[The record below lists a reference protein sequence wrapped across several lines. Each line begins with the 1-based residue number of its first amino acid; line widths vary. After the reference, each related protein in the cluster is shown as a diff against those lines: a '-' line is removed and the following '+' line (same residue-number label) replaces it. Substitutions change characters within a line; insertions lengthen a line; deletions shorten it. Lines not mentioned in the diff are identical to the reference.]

1 MELIIENKNL
11 KYKIYKNIKILNKIL
26 MKLVIK
32 ILRKLVMK
40 TVMKLTSLIK
50 IITELHMKP
59 VSIITG
65 NGIIN

>member
-1 MELIIENKNL
+1 MELIIENIENKNI
-11 KYKIYKNIKILNKIL
+11 KYIKILNKL
-26 MKLVIK
+26 FMKLVIK

-65 NGIIN
+65 NGVIF